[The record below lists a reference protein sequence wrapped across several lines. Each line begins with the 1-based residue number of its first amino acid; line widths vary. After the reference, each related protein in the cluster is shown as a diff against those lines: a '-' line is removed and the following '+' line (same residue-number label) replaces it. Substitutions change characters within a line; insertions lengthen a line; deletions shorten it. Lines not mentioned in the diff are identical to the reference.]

1 MQTIGVVGVGSMG
14 RPMAENLIK
23 AGYIVS
29 VCDIREAAL
38 APFRDRNIQ
47 TCTRAADLA
56 GNDMVIVMV
65 GNDGEVA
72 DVTAGPGGLLGA
84 IDPSRAPYVAIMSS
98 VLPRTILDAAAA
110 LRAKNAVV
118 IDAPVSG
125 GPVRAAEGTMSIM
138 AAGDDAVFAKLRR
151 VFDVLGRPVFRCGP
165 VGNAASV
172 KIVNNI
178 LGVANMLLMNE
189 AAHLATALGVDLPF
203 LASVMEVSSGRNFA
217 SGNYPAYR
225 DLLLANSTDPD
236 VARRLLK
243 ILRKD
248 LKLASNL
255 AKDVEIGTPVLHAI
269 SQATDAIDEED
280 LIARWQA
287 LGAEMVNI

>member
-1 MQTIGVVGVGSMG
+1 MQTIGIVGVGSMG

-23 AGYIVS
+23 AGYTVS
-29 VCDIREAAL
+29 VCDIRDEAL
-38 APFRDRNIQ
+38 APFRERNIH
-47 TCTRAADLA
+47 TCTRAGDLA
-56 GNDMVIVMV
+56 HNNMIIVMV
-65 GNDGEVA
+65 GNDGDVA
-72 DVTAGPGGLLGA
+72 DVTVGQGGLLGA
-84 IDPSRAPYVAIMSS
+84 IDPARAPHVAIMSS
-98 VLPRTILDAAAA
+98 VLPRTILDAAAS
-110 LRAKNAVV
+110 LGAKGAVV
-118 IDAPVSG
+118 VDAPVSG
-125 GPVRAAEGTMSIM
+125 GPVRAAEATMSIM
-138 AAGDDAVFAKLRR
+138 AAGGDAVFAKMQA
-151 VFDVLGRPVFRCGP
+151 VFDALGRPVFRCGP

-203 LASVMEVSSGRNFA
+203 LAGVMEVSSGRNFA

-236 VARRLLK
+236 VTRRLLK

-248 LKLASNL
+248 LKLASTL
-255 AKDVEIGTPVLHAI
+255 AKDVEIGTPVLHAV
-269 SQATDAIDEED
+269 SRATDAIEEED

-287 LGAEMVNI
+287 LGAEMRKS